1 MSRLARLI
9 DSDWTEPASAQRQV
23 EEPDPDLIRA
33 AAKGDQVAFA
43 QLVRAHQAQVWR
55 FLSHLLGDPSL
66 AEDVTQET
74 FLKVYRKL
82 DSYQFRSRFSTWVM
96 AIARNAGFDAMRKN
110 RRKRVDLDVDL
121 LDDPL
126 ARSAPSRLELETAIG
141 SLAPKL
147 REAFLLVEVT
157 GLSYQEVAQVLG
169 VPIGTVKSR
178 LYHAR
183 RHLVEWFREDEG
195 PNEDRIGDEM

>member
-1 MSRLARLI
+1 M
-9 DSDWTEPASAQRQV
+9 

-33 AAKGDQVAFA
+33 AAKGDHVAFA

-55 FLSHLLGDPSL
+55 FLSHLLGDQAL

-74 FLKVYRKL
+74 FLKVYKKL
-82 DSYQFRSRFSTWVM
+82 DSYQFRSKFSTWVL
-96 AIARNAGFDAMRKN
+96 AIARNAGVDAIRKN
-110 RRKRVDLDVDL
+110 RRNQVNVDMEQ
-121 LDDPL
+121 LDDPG
-126 ARSAPSRLELETAIG
+126 ANSSPSRLELETAIG

-147 REAFLLVEVT
+147 REAFLLVEVM
-157 GLSYQEVAQVLG
+157 GLSYQEVARVLR

-183 RHLVEWFREDEG
+183 RHLVEWLRDEDG
-195 PNEDRIGDEM
+195 PDGGTADEV

>member
-1 MSRLARLI
+1 M
-9 DSDWTEPASAQRQV
+9 

-33 AAKGDQVAFA
+33 AAKGDHVAFA
-43 QLVRAHQAQVWR
+43 QLVRAHQSQVWR

-74 FLKVYRKL
+74 FLKVYKKL
-82 DSYQFRSRFSTWVM
+82 DSYQFRSRFSTWVL
-96 AIARNAGFDAMRKN
+96 AIARNAGVDAMRKN
-110 RRKRVDLDVDL
+110 RRKQVDLDVEL

-126 ARSAPSRLELETAIG
+126 AHSSPSRLELETAIG

-147 REAFLLVEVT
+147 REAFLLVEVM
-157 GLSYQEVAQVLG
+157 GLSYQEVARALG

-183 RHLVEWFREDEG
+183 RHLVEWLRDDEG
-195 PNEDRIGDEM
+195 PNGDGMANEV

>member
-1 MSRLARLI
+1 M
-9 DSDWTEPASAQRQV
+9 

-33 AAKGDQVAFA
+33 AAKGDHVAFA
-43 QLVRAHQAQVWR
+43 QLVRAHQSQVWR

-74 FLKVYRKL
+74 FLKVYKKL
-82 DSYQFRSRFSTWVM
+82 DSYQFRSRFSTWVL
-96 AIARNAGFDAMRKN
+96 AIARNAGVDAMRKN
-110 RRKRVDLDVDL
+110 RRKQADLDVEQ
-121 LDDPL
+121 LDDPR
-126 ARSAPSRLELETAIG
+126 AHSSPSRLELETAIG

-147 REAFLLVEVT
+147 REAFLLVEVM
-157 GLSYQEVAQVLG
+157 GLSYQEVARVLG

-183 RHLVEWFREDEG
+183 RHLVEWLRDDEG
-195 PNEDRIGDEM
+195 QGMG

>member
-1 MSRLARLI
+1 M
-9 DSDWTEPASAQRQV
+9 

-33 AAKGDQVAFA
+33 AAKGDHVAFA
-43 QLVRAHQAQVWR
+43 QLVRAHQSQVWR

-74 FLKVYRKL
+74 FLKVYKKL
-82 DSYQFRSRFSTWVM
+82 DSYQFRSRFSTWVL
-96 AIARNAGFDAMRKN
+96 AIARNAGVDAMRKN
-110 RRKRVDLDVDL
+110 RRKQVDLDVEL
-121 LDDPL
+121 LDDPQ
-126 ARSAPSRLELETAIG
+126 ARSSPSRLELETAIG

-147 REAFLLVEVT
+147 REAFLLVEVM
-157 GLSYQEVAQVLG
+157 GLSYQEVARVLG

-183 RHLVEWFREDEG
+183 RHLVEWFRDDEG
-195 PNEDRIGDEM
+195 PNGDGVANEV

>member
-1 MSRLARLI
+1 M
-9 DSDWTEPASAQRQV
+9 

-33 AAKGDQVAFA
+33 AAKGDHVAFA
-43 QLVRAHQAQVWR
+43 QLVRAHQGQVWR

-74 FLKVYRKL
+74 FLKVYKKL
-82 DSYQFRSRFSTWVM
+82 DSFQFRSRFSTWVL
-96 AIARNAGFDAMRKN
+96 AIARNAGVDALRRN
-110 RRKRVDLDVDL
+110 RRKRVDLDVDQ

-126 ARSAPSRLELETAIG
+126 ARSSPTRLELETAIA

-147 REAFLLVEVT
+147 REAFLLVEVM
-157 GLSYQEVAQVLG
+157 GLSYDEVARILG

-183 RHLVEWFREDEG
+183 RHLVEWLRDDEG
-195 PNEDRIGDEM
+195 QSDEV

>member
-1 MSRLARLI
+1 M
-9 DSDWTEPASAQRQV
+9 

-33 AAKGDQVAFA
+33 AAKGDQIAFA
-43 QLVRAHQAQVWR
+43 QLVRAHQTQVWR

-74 FLKVYRKL
+74 FLKVYKKL
-82 DSYQFRSRFSTWVM
+82 DSYQFRSRFSTWVL
-96 AIARNAGFDAMRKN
+96 AIARNAGVDAMRKN
-110 RRKRVDLDVDL
+110 RRKRVDLDVDQ

-126 ARSAPSRLELETAIG
+126 ARSSPSRLELETAIG

-147 REAFLLVEVT
+147 REAFLLVEVM
-157 GLSYQEVAQVLG
+157 GLSYQEVARALG

-183 RHLVEWFREDEG
+183 RHLVEWLRDDEG
-195 PNEDRIGDEM
+195 ATDEV

>member
-1 MSRLARLI
+1 
-9 DSDWTEPASAQRQV
+9 V

-33 AAKGDQVAFA
+33 AAKGDHVAFA
-43 QLVRAHQAQVWR
+43 QLVRAHQTQVWR

-74 FLKVYRKL
+74 FLKVYKKL
-82 DSYQFRSRFSTWVM
+82 DSYQFRSKFSTWVL
-96 AIARNAGFDAMRKN
+96 AIARNAGVDAMRRN
-110 RRKRVDLDVDL
+110 RRKQLDLDVEQ
-121 LDDPL
+121 LDDPRAHSSTL
-126 ARSAPSRLELETAIG
+126 RLELETAIG

-147 REAFLLVEVT
+147 REAFLLVEVM
-157 GLSYQEVAQVLG
+157 GLSYQEVARVLG

-183 RHLVEWFREDEG
+183 RHLVEWLRDEEG
-195 PNEDRIGDEM
+195 PDEDGMADEM

>member
-1 MSRLARLI
+1 M
-9 DSDWTEPASAQRQV
+9 

-33 AAKGDQVAFA
+33 AAKGDHVAFA

-55 FLSHLLGDPSL
+55 FLSHLLGDQTL

-74 FLKVYRKL
+74 FLKVYKKL
-82 DSYQFRSRFSTWVM
+82 DSYQFRSKFSTWVL
-96 AIARNAGFDAMRKN
+96 AIARNAGVDAIRKN
-110 RRKRVDLDVDL
+110 RRNQVNVDMEQ
-121 LDDPL
+121 LDDPG
-126 ARSAPSRLELETAIG
+126 ANSSPSRLELETAIG

-147 REAFLLVEVT
+147 REAFLLVEVM
-157 GLSYQEVAQVLG
+157 GLSYQEVARALG

-183 RHLVEWFREDEG
+183 RHLVEWLRDEDG
-195 PNEDRIGDEM
+195 PDGGTADEV

>member
-1 MSRLARLI
+1 
-9 DSDWTEPASAQRQV
+9 V

-33 AAKGDQVAFA
+33 AAKGDHVAFA

-82 DSYQFRSRFSTWVM
+82 DSFQFRSRFSTWVL
-96 AIARNAGFDAMRKN
+96 AIARNAGVDALRRN
-110 RRKRVDLDVDL
+110 RRKRVDLDVDQ

-126 ARSAPSRLELETAIG
+126 ARSSPSRLELETAIA

-147 REAFLLVEVT
+147 REAFLLVEVM
-157 GLSYQEVAQVLG
+157 GLSYEEVARILG
-169 VPIGTVKSR
+169 IPVGTVKSR

-183 RHLVEWFREDEG
+183 RHLVEWLRGDEG
-195 PNEDRIGDEM
+195 EADEM